1 MMDDRRK
8 DARRWWEILVP
19 LLVLVFGLSAPPKPL
34 DHGIYAL
41 FGVLICA
48 LAAWL
53 AVVIVRRCR
62 FFEFL
67 ERFFREHDS
76 TAR

>member
-19 LLVLVFGLSAPPKPL
+19 LFVLVVGLSAPPKPL

-48 LAAWL
+48 VAAWL
-53 AVVIVRRCR
+53 AVVLVRRCR
-62 FFEFL
+62 VVEFL
-67 ERFFREHDS
+67 KKLGSEQIP
-76 TAR
+76 

>member
-1 MMDDRRK
+1 M
-8 DARRWWEILVP
+8 RWWEILVP
-19 LLVLVFGLSAPPKPL
+19 LLVIAAGVSAPPKPL

-48 LAAWL
+48 VAAWFA
-53 AVVIVRRCR
+53 AVLVRRCG
-62 FFEFL
+62 FVDFL